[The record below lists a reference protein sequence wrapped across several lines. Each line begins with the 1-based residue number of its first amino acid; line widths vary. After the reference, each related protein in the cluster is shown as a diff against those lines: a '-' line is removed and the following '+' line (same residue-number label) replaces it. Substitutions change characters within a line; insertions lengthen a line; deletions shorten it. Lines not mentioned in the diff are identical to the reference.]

1 MKRLILC
8 CLLAALAGLLFTR
21 LWPVPPPPAP
31 GPFAAQ
37 PPASDIRPPGREG
50 RVVDL
55 TGHADDAGP
64 APPLVL
70 TQQAGEAQLTPEE
83 RINVAVYERVN
94 RSVVNINTR
103 SVRADPFF
111 MFETPSE
118 GAGSGSVLDKDGHI
132 LTNFHVVEGSRE
144 IQVTLFD
151 GMTYDARPVG
161 VDATTDLAVLQ
172 IDAPAASLFPV
183 TLGDSTDL
191 RVGQRVFAIGNP
203 FGLERTLTVGII
215 SSLNRV
221 IRARNQRRIRSI
233 IQTDAAINPGNSGGP
248 LLDSR
253 GELIGVNTA
262 IASRTGQS
270 AGVGFAI
277 PVSAV
282 RRIVPQLIRNGRVIR
297 AEIGI
302 SRVVETENGLVIAAT
317 VDGGPAAQAGLQGF
331 RLIKKRRQQGPF
343 VYEQTY
349 IDRSAAD
356 RIVAV
361 AGVAVTSADQ
371 FLDLIESNLPGSTVT
386 VTIVREGR
394 RLEVAVVLAAG
405 D

>member
-1 MKRLILC
+1 
-8 CLLAALAGLLFTR
+8 
-21 LWPVPPPPAP
+21 
-31 GPFAAQ
+31 
-37 PPASDIRPPGREG
+37 
-50 RVVDL
+50 
-55 TGHADDAGP
+55 
-64 APPLVL
+64 
-70 TQQAGEAQLTPEE
+70 
-83 RINVAVYERVN
+83 
-94 RSVVNINTR
+94 
-103 SVRADPFF
+103 
-111 MFETPSE
+111 
-118 GAGSGSVLDKDGHI
+118 GSVLDKDGHI